1 MPFFKVALSRVRS
14 RAGLSLRHAIQP
26 SQIKVDG
33 CVQEFYRALK
43 MAQERQKQQQQCKD
57 KAQKPK
63 VMAGREKEHGV
74 MRAQPSSGERLT
86 VLKLSSRHK
95 SVLTRKK

>member
-74 MRAQPSSGERLT
+74 MRAKPSGNVIEI
-86 VLKLSSRHK
+86 
-95 SVLTRKK
+95 